1 MPIKQPST
9 KTASRAR
16 TSAKR
21 TYSPNGKTAEILR
34 VALDLINAAPY
45 KVSARWVF
53 YQLLQMGYYASK
65 DDYKDK
71 FSKATSQARHALYN
85 GWRPDTLDDE
95 TRVAIDRTGQFN
107 TLSDWVATYAKT
119 VIVDLDVWPQQECYL
134 EIWYEARA
142 MTQQFVYHTR
152 HITLRPM
159 GGQPSIHY
167 KYQTAK
173 HLEQMG
179 ERYQLPIVVLYFG
192 DLDTSGGIIAD
203 VAERDVRKWCDVDFT
218 FVRCGLTQQQV
229 VDWNVPENFEKPGE
243 YQWEALSDEG
253 AKTIITQSIEPYL
266 RQDALDAA
274 ERRMARAT
282 SWARRQFVLMA
293 ESLAG

>member
-1 MPIKQPST
+1 
-9 KTASRAR
+9 
-16 TSAKR
+16 
-21 TYSPNGKTAEILR
+21 
-34 VALDLINAAPY
+34 
-45 KVSARWVF
+45 
-53 YQLLQMGYYASK
+53 
-65 DDYKDK
+65 
-71 FSKATSQARHALYN
+71 
-85 GWRPDTLDDE
+85 
-95 TRVAIDRTGQFN
+95 
-107 TLSDWVATYAKT
+107 
-119 VIVDLDVWPQQECYL
+119 
-134 EIWYEARA
+134 
-142 MTQQFVYHTR
+142 
-152 HITLRPM
+152 M